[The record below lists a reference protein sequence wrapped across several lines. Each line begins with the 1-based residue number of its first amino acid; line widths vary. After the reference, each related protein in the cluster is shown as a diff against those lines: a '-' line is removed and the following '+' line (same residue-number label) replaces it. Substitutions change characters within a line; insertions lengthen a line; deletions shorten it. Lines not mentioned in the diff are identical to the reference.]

1 MAKAKD
7 RQSTKIEKEEEEEE
21 EEEKKKETSFTLNK
35 WPFFNFAFAES
46 KIQRKDK

>member
-21 EEEKKKETSFTLNK
+21 EEEEKETSFTLNK